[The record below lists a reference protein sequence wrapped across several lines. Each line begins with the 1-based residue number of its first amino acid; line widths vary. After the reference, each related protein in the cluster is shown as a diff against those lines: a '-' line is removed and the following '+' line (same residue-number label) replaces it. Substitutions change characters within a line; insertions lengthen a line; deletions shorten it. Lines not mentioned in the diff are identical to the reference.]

1 MNPEAQYEETLI
13 TVDEFTEENFP
24 EEFSNGVMNE
34 NVFTLGVDPK
44 FYSSKEFNKITLKN
58 EK

>member
-1 MNPEAQYEETLI
+1 MNPGEQYEETLI

-24 EEFSNGVMNE
+24 EEFSNGVMNK